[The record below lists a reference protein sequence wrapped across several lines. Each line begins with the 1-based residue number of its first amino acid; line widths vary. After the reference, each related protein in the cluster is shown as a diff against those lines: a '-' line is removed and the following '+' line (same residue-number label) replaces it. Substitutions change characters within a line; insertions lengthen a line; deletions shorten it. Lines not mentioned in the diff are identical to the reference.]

1 MFELKLL
8 TNTARKS
15 KERFLYLQLQLW
27 FVLVFTWG
35 LIAGKERGQ
44 KWNGGKISPELRYHS
59 DLLLLAN
66 HQVEELYLWRVISV
80 YLSCLGALCVNPR
93 TSPKLRIAVRVCW
106 TENLELCV
114 GKEGKVTIGSC

>member
-1 MFELKLL
+1 MSEM
-8 TNTARKS
+8 
-15 KERFLYLQLQLW
+15 E
-27 FVLVFTWG
+27 
-35 LIAGKERGQ
+35 
-44 KWNGGKISPELRYHS
+44 WNGGKISPELRYHS

-80 YLSCLGALCVNPR
+80 YLSCLGELCVNPR